1 MHRRKNEREKKKKEK
16 QGRKGTSIL
25 KVGPEGTTGLR
36 TSQLSSWYTYKRRHT
51 HTARRELGI
60 IVSPLPQTGEEG
72 RREKDDRRFRSA
84 DCKTIQKFFWMF
96 QVNERQEFKR
106 GIQKKKKNS

>member
-36 TSQLSSWYTYKRRHT
+36 TSQLSS
-51 HTARRELGI
+51 
-60 IVSPLPQTGEEG
+60 
-72 RREKDDRRFRSA
+72 
-84 DCKTIQKFFWMF
+84 
-96 QVNERQEFKR
+96 
-106 GIQKKKKNS
+106 